1 MEYIFPKLSREQL
14 PSRIEKTAIME
25 LPLIRY
31 TGSVSLVTTQ
41 EELLASVEHLSG
53 EDVLGFDTETKPS
66 FRRGQ
71 SHPVSLLQFAAHNH
85 VYLYQLHKLKDLGPL
100 NELLSNA
107 SIAKAGVALH
117 DDVRLLN
124 ELHSFDPK
132 GFVEISSI
140 TREWGIEN
148 TGLRSL
154 AALLLGHRISKSMQ
168 VSNWGKST
176 LTRAQI
182 IYAATDAW
190 VARCLYQRVQELH

>member
-1 MEYIFPKLSREQL
+1 MEYKFPEFSREDL
-14 PSRIEKTAIME
+14 PSRIEKDAIME

-31 TGSVSLVTTQ
+31 TGPVSLVTTQ
-41 EELLASVEHLSG
+41 EELLVSVEHLSA
-53 EDVLGFDTETKPS
+53 EEVLGFDTETKPS

-71 SHPVSLLQFAAHNH
+71 TNPVSLLQFATKDH
-85 VYLYQLHKLKDLGPL
+85 VYLYQLQKLKDLSPL
-100 NELLSNA
+100 AGLLSNA

-124 ELHSFDPK
+124 ELHSFEPL
-132 GFVEISSI
+132 GFVEISRI

-154 AALLLGHRISKSMQ
+154 VALFLGHRISKSMQ
-168 VSNWGKST
+168 VSNWAKPT
-176 LTRAQI
+176 LTQSQI

-190 VARCLYQRVQELH
+190 VARCLYERIQELS

>member
-14 PSRIEKTAIME
+14 PARIEKHAIME

-31 TGSVSLVTTQ
+31 TGAVSLVTTQ
-41 EELLASVEHLSG
+41 EELFASVEHLSG
-53 EDVLGFDTETKPS
+53 ETILGFDTETKPS

-71 SHPVSLLQFAAHNH
+71 AHPVSLLQFATHNH
-85 VYLYQLHKLKDLGPL
+85 VYLFQLQKLRDLSPL
-100 NELLSNA
+100 NVLLSNP

-124 ELHSFDPK
+124 ELHAFDPV

-140 TREWGIEN
+140 TRTWGIEN

-154 AALLLGHRISKSMQ
+154 TALLLGHRISKSMQ
-168 VSNWGKST
+168 VSNWANPT
-176 LTRAQI
+176 LTEAQI

-190 VARCLYQRVQELH
+190 VARCLYQRIQELH